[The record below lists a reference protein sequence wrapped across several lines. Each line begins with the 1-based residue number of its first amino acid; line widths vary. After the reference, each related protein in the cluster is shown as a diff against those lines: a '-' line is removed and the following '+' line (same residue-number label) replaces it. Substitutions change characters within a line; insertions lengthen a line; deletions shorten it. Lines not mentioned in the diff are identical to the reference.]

1 MAYLLHVGLRW
12 VAGVTQ
18 RVVGSACGGVVASA
32 SPKRTTSPTRATALV
47 KAVPMGRAAEL
58 LPQVAASPTLG
69 QVTAEPTSAPAQTA
83 HAIASQSATNM
94 QLPEWNSG
102 FCGVRTT
109 M

>member
-1 MAYLLHVGLRW
+1 
-12 VAGVTQ
+12 
-18 RVVGSACGGVVASA
+18 
-32 SPKRTTSPTRATALV
+32 
-47 KAVPMGRAAEL
+47 MGRAAEL

-94 QLPEWNSG
+94 QLQWNSG